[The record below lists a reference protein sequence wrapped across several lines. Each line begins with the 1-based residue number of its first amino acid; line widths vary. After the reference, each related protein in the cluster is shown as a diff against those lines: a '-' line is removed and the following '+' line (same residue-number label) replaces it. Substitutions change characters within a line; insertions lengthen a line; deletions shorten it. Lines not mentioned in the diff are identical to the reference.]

1 MLPLLCCKKAPDF
14 FKFSDCRFRIEK
26 VKESTARV
34 VVFRE
39 FNIVNAFT
47 MEVSFFGKEP
57 EAPPESLESTEHVQA
72 LFAKPKPGTQF
83 TVKDL

>member
-1 MLPLLCCKKAPDF
+1 MLPLLCCKKSPDY

-39 FNIVNAFT
+39 FNIINSYT

-57 EAPPESLESTEHVQA
+57 ELPPEEVEQTE
-72 LFAKPKPGTQF
+72 L
-83 TVKDL
+83 

>member
-1 MLPLLCCKKAPDF
+1 MLPLLCCKKAPDY

-39 FNIVNAFT
+39 FNIMNAFT
-47 MEVSFFGKEP
+47 LEVSFFGKEP
-57 EAPPESLESTEHVQA
+57 EPPPEA
-72 LFAKPKPGTQF
+72 P
-83 TVKDL
+83 D